1 MRLVAVLTPMQSPYD
16 NSSRHD
22 ALREAVRV
30 ARDRCPPELRADA
43 RARTGDATTIL
54 CDEAEMGVD
63 LLVVGSR
70 GYGPAMRTM
79 LGSVAAELIARAPC
93 PVLVYPRAASRAAR

>member
-1 MRLVAVLTPMQSPYD
+1 MRLVAVLTPVQNPYD
-16 NSSRHD
+16 DAGRHD
-22 ALREAVRV
+22 VLRDALDS

-43 RARTGDATTIL
+43 RARTGDAAVVL
-54 CDEAEMGVD
+54 RDEAEMGVD

-79 LGSVAAELIARAPC
+79 LGSIAAELIAWAPC
-93 PVLVYPRAASRAAR
+93 PVLVYPRAAS